1 MALVNEPNEILY
13 RKIHSKQFDECSKEI
28 SPVAFI
34 DRRGCSVN
42 KLSGRNE
49 KDIISY
55 YESKWETPY
64 KMKAIVNI
72 TVQECLDI
80 SIYPIDDNSNKPNP
94 HFHAEIHDSA
104 CKIEISKIKAR
115 LLAKKVKI
123 VKTY

>member
-1 MALVNEPNEILY
+1 MALVDEPNEVLY
-13 RKIHSKQFDECSKEI
+13 RKIHSKQFDEFSKEI
-28 SPVAFI
+28 SPVAFK
-34 DRRGCSVN
+34 DKKGCSVN
-42 KLSGRNE
+42 KLAGRNE
-49 KDIISY
+49 NDIISY

-80 SIYPIDDNSNKPNP
+80 PVYPVNDSSNKPNP
-94 HFHAEIHDSA
+94 HLHAEIHDSV
-104 CKIEISKIKAR
+104 CKTKISERKAR